1 MKKFILTILFALI
14 ATFSFSQPRH
24 FNYNVVRPAIDIT
37 QYSVV
42 DSLPLE
48 KIDLQFNKE
57 IDDAI
62 KKIEIKEMVYLI
74 LIAGGVG
81 NRLGAGIPKQFV
93 EVLGKPIIAYT
104 MELFQNHPEIDGIEL
119 VCVDGYQ
126 DELRKI
132 ADNHHI
138 SKVIKIVKGGSEYER
153 SIMNGVEGLKGIAKP
168 NDVVIIHWAASPF
181 VTDEIISDNIRV
193 CKEKGNA
200 MSACPAYLLY
210 GSNDGEQS
218 KKNINRDTIK
228 ILAAPQSFLYKNIV
242 DIYKE
247 VEKRNL
253 FESVEAHTTAFMT
266 ALGIPIYFSKGSQTN
281 IKITTKEDLEL
292 FTGYVLAQKYKS
304 GKIKI

>member
-1 MKKFILTILFALI
+1 MT
-14 ATFSFSQPRH
+14 
-24 FNYNVVRPAIDIT
+24 
-37 QYSVV
+37 
-42 DSLPLE
+42 
-48 KIDLQFNKE
+48 
-57 IDDAI
+57 
-62 KKIEIKEMVYLI
+62 YLI
-74 LIAGGVG
+74 LLAGGIG

-93 EVLGKPIIAYT
+93 NVLGKPVIAYT
-104 MELFQNHPEIDGIEL
+104 MQKYQEHPEIDGIEL